1 MNHQLYTSTKWI
13 HISAR
18 ETMGIATCD
27 PSTWFYLLWWPINH
41 TAPHLQNSISQ
52 TSKEQNV
59 FFLLNFSLKSR
70 DQETSPTKVK
80 TDSTFFQDP
89 NNFNR
94 KNGFLP
100 FTTFYFCVQSTRTVL
115 NWKAPVKI
123 SRSGLTWKGRL
134 LEKNVN
140 PGSLLRWHQSAANRC
155 KLFITYFP
163 NLTGLGKCWVTF
175 QSLYLSGT
183 LSDARLVFSYSF
195 LLRPR
200 FCRCKTS

>member
-1 MNHQLYTSTKWI
+1 MTHQPHRTPPPKQHFSNIQRTKRI
-13 HISAR
+13 
-18 ETMGIATCD
+18 
-27 PSTWFYLLWWPINH
+27 
-41 TAPHLQNSISQ
+41 
-52 TSKEQNV
+52 
-59 FFLLNFSLKSR
+59 FLIEFPSLKSR

-100 FTTFYFCVQSTRTVL
+100 FTTFYFCVQSMLSVL
-115 NWKAPVKI
+115 NWKAPVKS

-134 LEKNVN
+134 VEKNVN

-155 KLFITYFP
+155 KLFIAYFP

-175 QSLYLSGT
+175 QSLYRSGT
-183 LSDARLVFSYSF
+183 LMHTWFSLTPFSWDLDF
-195 LLRPR
+195 AGLRPLKPQPL
-200 FCRCKTS
+200 KTY